1 MSHIIANPSVETD
14 MTNYFV
20 CRLYQEDH
28 NNMEVR
34 NNGMD
39 PYEIWESLHYNAYDR
54 LVVPMIL
61 NRLISNNMVRGFITY
76 NRQSRRVLL
85 TPDGRRWGEVE
96 CRNLAGI

>member
-14 MTNYFV
+14 MTSYFV
-20 CRLYQEDH
+20 CKLYREDY

-39 PYEIWESLHYNAYDR
+39 PYEIWESLHYNAFDK

-76 NRQSRRVLL
+76 NPESRRVLI
-85 TPDGRRWGEVE
+85 TTEGRRWGEAG
-96 CRNLAGI
+96 CRNMAGI